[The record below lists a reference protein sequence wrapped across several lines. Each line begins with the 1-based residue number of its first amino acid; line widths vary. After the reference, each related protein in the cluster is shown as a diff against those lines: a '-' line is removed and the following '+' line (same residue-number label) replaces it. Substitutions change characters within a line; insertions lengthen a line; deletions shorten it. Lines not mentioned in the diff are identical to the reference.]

1 MGVVLLRDGMIA
13 LHGRQW
19 LSLPMV
25 MKIWLVALLV
35 IVAQLST
42 GCASFRPTP
51 YQPSVDGGYGYS
63 DKQIGEREYRITVS
77 GNVVT
82 SADLLWRQLL
92 FRAAE
97 ITLQRE
103 HEYFLVAPNALGEL
117 VSIEPAFL
125 QPQFGLGPGGGGV
138 PLVKYEG
145 YPVGVVPS
153 RQLIATS
160 TIALTDRKQGV
171 AKNVFSARAVKER
184 LTPEI
189 PLPR

>member
-25 MKIWLVALLV
+25 IKIWLVALLV
-35 IVAQLST
+35 IVAQLSI

-63 DKQIGEREYRITVS
+63 DKQIGAREYRITVS
-77 GNVVT
+77 GNVAT

-103 HEYFLVAPNALGEL
+103 HEYRSEEHTSEL
-117 VSIEPAFL
+117 
-125 QPQFGLGPGGGGV
+125 Q
-138 PLVKYEG
+138 
-145 YPVGVVPS
+145 S
-153 RQLIATS
+153 RQYLVCRLLLEKKKYTS
-160 TIALTDRKQGV
+160 PTPSNPVTNTI
-171 AKNVFSARAVKER
+171 
-184 LTPEI
+184 
-189 PLPR
+189 